1 MRHNLLKLFI
11 VAPAVIFMILAAA
24 PYSLDLNAGAA
35 GQDLPEGPGADI
47 ARNQC
52 TTCHEADLIRSQRLS
67 RQGWTREVDKMI
79 RWGATVP
86 DADKE
91 KLIDYLAANFPAR
104 HGAATSQAGSSPGS
118 MTDRG
123 KAVFETRCTT
133 CHEADLTE
141 QQRMSRQGWTREVE
155 KMIRW
160 GATVP
165 EADKAPLVDY
175 LSANFGLRPLKK

>member
-1 MRHNLLKLFI
+1 MRHKLLKLFI
-11 VAPAVIFMILAAA
+11 VAPAAIFIIITAAS
-24 PYSLDLNAGAA
+24 YSLDLNAGAA

-52 TTCHEADLIRSQRLS
+52 TTCHEADLIRSQRLT
-67 RQGWTREVDKMI
+67 RLGWTREVDKMI

-104 HGAATSQAGSSPGS
+104 NVAAISQTGSSPKTL
-118 MTDRG
+118 TDRG
-123 KAVFETRCTT
+123 KAVFETHCTT

-141 QQRMSRQGWTREVE
+141 QQRLSRQGWTREVE

-160 GATVP
+160 GATVSD
-165 EADKAPLVDY
+165 EDKAPLVDY